1 MGIEPTTFC
10 MASRRSSQLSY
21 IRKISN
27 CEQMRLRLPP
37 LTFIFATTAHT
48 LCQLHILLSVTLYV
62 ISDYFIQCLIY
73 SFNDS
78 LRSQTLVDTYRTFLH
93 LVSVSAYTIHITKRT
108 TYSLRCF
115 HLLIKTNCGERW
127 NRTKYSFP
135 YEATQRVVPVTIEV
149 HSPKKFFLFSLRL
162 GGGVRSHDL
171 QVMGLV
177 SYHCSTPQY
186 ILVSQERLELSKKS
200 HSANV
205 VRLPILL
212 HPYNFSCGPSRIRTD
227 LIERSDSTMSTPS
240 KP

>member
-27 CEQMRLRLPP
+27 CKQMRLRLPP
-37 LTFIFATTAHT
+37 LTFIFATTGHT

-135 YEATQRVVPVTIEV
+135 YEATQQVVPVTIEV

-171 QVMGLV
+171 GIPNAAFYLLNYTQ
-177 SYHCSTPQY
+177 
-186 ILVSQERLELSKKS
+186 ILSQNLELLTRKK
-200 HSANV
+200 
-205 VRLPILL
+205 I
-212 HPYNFSCGPSRIRTD
+212 TD
-227 LIERSDSTMSTPS
+227 KSPPKHWIYELFY
-240 KP
+240 